1 MEEIMKIRTGFVS
14 NSSSSSFVIFGRK
27 IKDIFEITENDIKE
41 KNIYFTTW
49 GCDGTMLNKI
59 ETDDELRLCQF
70 NGQHL
75 DGFLEIVEMISEDS
89 GIKMDSE
96 LFEKVKG
103 YEIITMVVDNC
114 SLNSYKQ
121 MEEYFERY

>member
-27 IKDIFEITENDIKE
+27 IKDIFEITESDIKE

-89 GIKMDSE
+89 GIKMDSG

-103 YEIITMVVDNC
+103 CEIITMVVDNC
-114 SLNSYKQ
+114 SLNNYKQ